1 MMKALIDSFQIWF
14 LMILLT
20 AAVAAQTA
28 QGGAVR
34 GRIVDEQG
42 ALVQG
47 ANVRIKD
54 QNGNEKTVLS
64 DQTGEYSISNIVPGK
79 LILSVSATGFA
90 VYENSE
96 TVVTAGK
103 TLTVDITL
111 SITVVENVNV
121 DGDEPINTD
130 PGANASAVTLKGK
143 ELDILPDDTA
153 ELEAA
158 LQALAGP
165 AAGPNGGEI
174 FVDGFSG
181 GRLPPKDSIREIR
194 INQNPFSSEY
204 DRPGFGRVEILTK
217 PGTDKWRGEVG
228 NEFEDESLNSRNPYA
243 ANKPA
248 FQLRNING
256 DIGGPIVKKR
266 ASFFFDGEY
275 EEIDNNSLIF
285 AQILGPSLVTQPFRQ
300 SVLSPFKLYEYN
312 ARVDLQLNE
321 NNTLVVRYLGETTDS
336 SNVGLNG
343 FDLPSRA
350 YDSKDSDTSLRIS
363 ETAVLS
369 PTAINET
376 NFQYI
381 RRRASQ
387 SSTDISPTIRVI
399 DAFTGGGANIGN
411 AYNNDDRLE
420 VQNFTTVVRGNHL
433 VKFGGRFRRVDITDS
448 SPNNF
453 AGTFTFTTLEQYRNT
468 ILGMAGARPTQFS
481 IAGGE
486 PVAEVNRTDI
496 GLFFQDDWKVRPNL
510 TLSYGLRY
518 EAQTNISDRTNIAPR
533 LSLAYSPGG
542 DGKSRPKTVFR
553 VGFGVFYDRFGEGLT
568 LQTRRYNGVNQQQF
582 VVTDPAILS
591 QPVFAA
597 NGTVT
602 NVPTVQTLA
611 AFAQPQTTRVVS
623 PNLHAPRTTQLAF
636 SIERQLPYKTTFS
649 ATYVYSNTGR
659 LLRSRNINAPVGGVR
674 PIPTSGNILQYEST
688 GRFNQNQL
696 LLNFRSNFSDRVSIF
711 GNYALGKAKSDSD
724 GVGTFPANQYDV
736 TGEYGDAS
744 VDIRHRL
751 VFGSNIKAPLG
762 IDLSPFFTFRS
773 GVPFNIITGTDN
785 NADTLFTDR
794 PSFASSPTEAGII
807 NTRFG
812 AFDPTPEPG
821 DSIVPRNYGRGPEF
835 LIMNLRIAKEFGF
848 GGGKKSSKAAQT
860 GGDNRTGTASPFGMN
875 QGRPQID
882 NDDDE
887 ESPYKLEFSMQIRNL
902 FNRNNGGVPV
912 GNLSSTLFGNPVNTA
927 SGFGFGGGRQSGG
940 NRRLRLEV
948 QFSF

>member
-1 MMKALIDSFQIWF
+1 MIAILIFDAG
-14 LMILLT
+14 LLS
-20 AAVAAQTA
+20 QTTLN
-28 QGGAVR
+28 GAIR
-34 GRIVDEQG
+34 GKVFDVQG
-42 ALVQG
+42 ALIQG
-47 ANVRIKD
+47 ATVTVKD
-54 QNGNEKTVLS
+54 SIGGERTALS
-64 DQTGEYSISNIVPGK
+64 DTAGEFSMTNIPAGNVG
-79 LILSVSATGFA
+79 LTVSAPGFA
-90 VYENSE
+90 LYKTTEI
-96 TVVTAGK
+96 VVTAGK
-103 TLTVDITL
+103 TLSIDISL
-111 SITVVENVNV
+111 SITVAENVTV
-121 DGDEPINTD
+121 GDDEPINTD
-130 PGANASAVTLKGK
+130 PGANASAIVLQGK
-143 ELDILPDDTA
+143 DLDALPDNDA

-165 AAGPNGGEI
+165 SAGPNGGEI

-181 GRLPPKDSIREIR
+181 GRLPSKDTIREIR

-204 DRPGFGRVEILTK
+204 DRPGFGRIEILTK
-217 PGTDKWRGEVG
+217 PGTDKWRGEIES
-228 NEFEDESLNSRNPYA
+228 EFEDESLNSRNPFS
-243 ANKPA
+243 ANRPP
-248 FQLRNING
+248 FQIRALDGNL
-256 DIGGPIVKKR
+256 GGPIVKKR
-266 ASFFFDGEY
+266 ASFFFDAEY
-275 EEIDNNSLIF
+275 EATDNNSLIF
-285 AQILGPSLVTQPFRQ
+285 AQILGPALVTQPFQQ
-300 SVLSPFKLYEYN
+300 SVLSPSRSYEYSP
-312 ARVDLQLNE
+312 RLDFQIDP
-321 NNTLVVRYLGETTDS
+321 NNTLVVRYFGES
-336 SNVGLNG
+336 SKTLNAGLNG
-343 FDLPSRA
+343 FDLPSRG
-350 YDSKDSDTSLRIS
+350 YSTKESDSTLRIS
-363 ETAVLS
+363 ETSILS
-369 PTAINET
+369 SNIINET
-376 NFQYI
+376 KFQYI
-381 RRRASQ
+381 RRRGSQ
-387 SSTDISPTIRVI
+387 TSSDGSPTIRVN

-411 AYNNDDRLE
+411 AYNNDDRFE

-602 NVPTVQTLA
+602 NVPTVQTLT

-623 PNLHAPRTTQLAF
+623 PGLHAPRTTQLAF

-674 PIPTSGNILQYEST
+674 PIPTSGNIFQYEST
-688 GRFNQNQL
+688 GRFNQHQL
-696 LLNFRSNFSDRVSIF
+696 LLNFRSNLSERVSIF

-744 VDIRHRL
+744 VDIRHRF